1 MTDSPRTRL
10 ASGQHRLQQATQ
22 ASLSPWKYSLRSM
35 GEDVPANVIVDC
47 GWGRLLFGHTFES
60 SEALAH
66 AIQAEDKGRRDIAMY
81 VPDPHIVL
89 SVLPQVLFL
98 DPSHTYRLYFEQ
110 SRLKSEGAVGFSVRK
125 LQTEKDAVAVSRI
138 YARRGMVPIEPSFI
152 FESRKNSSLT
162 QLVAEDSQSGA
173 IVGTVMGVDH
183 VEAFNDPEG
192 GCSLWALAVDPQ
204 TSHSGVGQAL
214 VVHLVHHF
222 SARAR
227 AYMDLS
233 VMYNNSQAIRLYEKL
248 GFNRVPVFV
257 IKNRNFINEPWF
269 TGHEPADGLNPY
281 ARIITREARR
291 RGVSVEVLDAEQNYF
306 ALSFGGRT
314 VVCRESLSEL
324 TSAIAMSR
332 CDDKRVTHRCLTGA
346 GLSLPEQIQ
355 ADDVEQNR
363 AFLMRHGRVVVKPA
377 RGEQGYGVSVGIKTD
392 EDLEQAIQAAALG
405 GRDVVLEQMVEGH
418 DLRVIV
424 IDYRVVAAAIR
435 RPPEVVGDGMSTLEQ
450 LIEKQSRRRQAATD
464 GESSIPLDDETERCV
479 RDAGYALDSV
489 LPAGAALTV
498 RKAANLHTG
507 GTIHDVSDELHP
519 RLVEVAKRAAEVLD
533 IPVVGLDLMV
543 PSVREPQYWIIEANE
558 RPGLANH
565 EPQPTAQR
573 FVDLLFPQ
581 TVSPS

>member
-1 MTDSPRTRL
+1 MTDPRHTEL
-10 ASGQHRLQQATQ
+10 ENGEQRLQQASQ
-22 ASLSPWKYSLRSM
+22 ASLSPWKHSLRSM
-35 GEDVPANVIVDC
+35 GADVPANVIVDC

-81 VPDPHIVL
+81 VPEPHIVL

-110 SRLKSEGAVGFSVRK
+110 SRLKREETSGFTIRK
-125 LQTEKDAVAVSRI
+125 LDKESDAAEVSRI

-152 FESRKNSSLT
+152 FDSRNGPCLT
-162 QLVAEDSQSGA
+162 QLVAEDSQTEA
-173 IVGTVMGVDH
+173 IVGSVMGVDH
-183 VEAFNDPEG
+183 VEAFKDPER

-214 VVHLVHHF
+214 VVHLIEHF
-222 SARAR
+222 AAKQR

-233 VMYNNSQAIRLYEKL
+233 VMYNNNQAIRLYEKL

-291 RGVSVEVLDAEQNYF
+291 RGVGVEVLDEEQNYF

-346 GLSLPEQIQ
+346 GLSLPEQVV
-355 ADDVEQNR
+355 ADDQDTNQ
-363 AFLMRHGRVVVKPA
+363 AFLARHKRIVVKPA
-377 RGEQGYGVSVGIKTD
+377 RGEQGRGVSVGISNK
-392 EDLEQAIQAAALG
+392 EDLDRAVHLASLG
-405 GRDVVLEQMVEGH
+405 GRDVVLEQMVAGE

-424 IDYRVVAAAIR
+424 IDYRVVAASIR
-435 RPPEVVGDGMSTLEQ
+435 RPPQVVGDGSSTIEQ

-464 GESSIPLDDETERCV
+464 GESTIPLDEETTRCV
-479 RDAGYALDSV
+479 RASGYELDSV
-489 LPAGAALTV
+489 LEGAVTLTV
-498 RKAANLHTG
+498 RQAANLHTG
-507 GTIHDVSDELHP
+507 GTIHDVTDELHP

-543 PSVREPQYWIIEANE
+543 PSVRDPEYWIIEANE

-573 FVDLLFPQ
+573 FLDLLFPQ
-581 TVSPS
+581 TVSPT